1 MAALTAAAV
10 VAAPFIFRLFSL
22 SPSASVDAE
31 QYRRVGTS
39 LARIFLIQIFFYG
52 LMALGSSLLQ
62 ARRRFFAPAWA
73 PVLAN
78 VVIIGFLLVVP
89 SIAARPRSVTR
100 PGRHRC
106 RLRACS
112 LGLGATFG
120 IAVMAVVARAGA
132 RSGPACACGSARR
145 GATRRCA
152 SC

>member
-1 MAALTAAAV
+1 MAALTAAAI

-78 VVIIGFLLVVP
+78 VVIIGFLL
-89 SIAARPRSVTR
+89 SCRASLH
-100 PGRHRC
+100 GRDP
-106 RLRACS
+106 S
-112 LGLGATFG
+112 LGLADTDAGFRLLLSLGAHVRHRRDGGVTG
-120 IAVMAVVARAGA
+120 AGA
-132 RSGPACACGSARR
+132 HPGGVRLRFRLPRRR
-145 GATRRCA
+145 GARRRR
-152 SC
+152 